1 MRLHRSDEE
10 EHRYQREEVLK
21 FASIIAS
28 EPESPASVMVAASPL
43 MWWLEEAKSEAERD
57 ARFQALSRH
66 YDNRC
71 VPSKQPRDDDG
82 EGFVAAA
89 SAYATFLAAGDPE

>member
-57 ARFQALSRH
+57 ARFEALTRH
-66 YDNRC
+66 YRNRDKIG
-71 VPSKQPRDDDG
+71 KQPRDDDG